1 MHLAR
6 LEMIGFK
13 SFPEKIRLEFN
24 KGITAVVGPN
34 GSGKSN
40 ISDAIRWVLGEQSA
54 RTLRGTKMEDVIFA
68 GTANRK
74 PLGFAE
80 VTMVVD
86 NRDGGLKISYD
97 EVSITRRVYRSGES
111 DYSINGTS
119 CRLKDIHEL
128 FMDTGLGK
136 EGYSIIGQGRVEEVL
151 ASKGEERRLLLEE
164 AAGIVKYKSRRF
176 EALNKLEKE
185 RLSLER
191 VEDLINEIES
201 TLEPLS
207 IQSETAKRYL
217 KFAEELKLVQVNIF
231 TTEVESAQGKIDKI
245 DENLQ
250 IVSEQIESTE
260 KAKSNCEAQI
270 NEYEG
275 KIQNFE
281 NEVGELN
288 SKIAENRSEFEQ
300 SENDII
306 LKEEQV
312 KHINLDMENLK
323 ARIDEKQN
331 SIEEDT
337 NELEKFDNQ
346 LAELTSE
353 LTEKNVLLEEKD
365 KAFSGLTSIMTEE
378 EEEVQ
383 ILNENVYS
391 LLEDIN
397 DINNDLSRLESSYEQ
412 LESRMEQI
420 GEDVSNAKE
429 KLGADSTEANNL
441 SSIVSGYDS
450 EVEKLNNSLLQLSL
464 EKGELSTE
472 LAENKDLLKICS
484 GRRSEAEYRSKMLSE
499 LETTYE
505 GYNSAVKSILSR
517 KKLNPAEFGGVI
529 GAVGELISMDKRFET
544 AIEIALGA
552 SVQNI
557 VTKTEN
563 DAKTAIEYLK
573 NNKAGRATFLPISTV
588 KARNTMLDK
597 ALLKEKGVIGVA
609 LDLCLFDKEYAS
621 VFSSL
626 LANTAVVDTMDSA
639 ISLSKKYKYANRLVT
654 LDGELINLGRAITGG
669 SVSGKVSGIFSR
681 KRELGTLG
689 VEIES
694 LITEENR
701 ISSIIEGIKK
711 QLDAIDFQRDSSSK
725 ELQAIEVSKS
735 VSAEKLNQLN
745 SLLVT
750 YKENIEALTVEE
762 SQLMAQI
769 VECNTNVRSSELSKK
784 AKESEIETA
793 KERINLL
800 NEQITAQR
808 VEKDSKY
815 NELTDLKVVIASL
828 QEKHSNISMQIES
841 LKGSGQSNFTIIDRL
856 NAEIESKNN
865 DLLKRRQ
872 EIEEL
877 TEKKDKL
884 KEINFKLNEEI
895 ETKQNDFKTM
905 RDELKTV
912 EEGKLDALEQLS
924 ILNNEKMKLEL
935 QKEHIDEDLRKTY
948 DHMWNEYE
956 LTYNGAKEYPKL
968 DMSLTKLTSSERSL
982 KSDIRQLGDVNVGA
996 IEEYRNAYKRHEF
1009 LSSQAADIKEA
1020 EEKLKTLISQ
1030 LTEMMEK
1037 QFKEHF
1043 VVISDNFSSVF
1054 RDIFGGGTAYLQL
1067 SDESNVLESGIEIIA
1082 KPPGKAL
1089 QNLSLLSGGERALTA
1104 TALLFAILRMK
1115 PSPFCILDEIESAL
1129 DDANAT
1135 RYINYLQRFRS
1146 ETQFILIT
1154 HRKSVM
1160 EAADV
1165 LYGITMQEQGVSAL
1179 VSVKFEGESAS

>member
-1 MHLAR
+1 MYLAR

-13 SFPEKIRLEFN
+13 SFPEKIRLEFDR
-24 KGITAVVGPN
+24 GITAVVGPN

-40 ISDAIRWVLGEQSA
+40 VSDAIRWVLGEQSA
-54 RTLRGTKMEDVIFA
+54 RTLRGAKMEDVIFA

-86 NRDGGLKISYD
+86 NRDGALKIGYE

-111 DYSINGTS
+111 EYSINGTS

-164 AAGIVKYKSRRF
+164 AAGIVKYKTRRF

-185 RLSLER
+185 RTSLER

-207 IQSETAKRYL
+207 IQSETAKKYL

-231 TTEVESAQGKIDKI
+231 ISEVESAQEKIDKI

-250 IVSEQIESTE
+250 IVRDQIESTE
-260 KAKSNCEAQI
+260 KSKLNCEI
-270 NEYEG
+270 KIDEYAD

-281 NEVGELN
+281 EEVGEL
-288 SKIAENRSEFEQ
+288 SSQIGENRSQFEQ

-312 KHINLDMENLK
+312 KHINLDIENLK
-323 ARIDEKQN
+323 VRIDEKQN

-346 LAELTSE
+346 LAELTKE
-353 LTEKNVLLEEKD
+353 LDEKNVLLVEKD
-365 KAFSGLTSIMTEE
+365 KEFSGLTSIMSEE

-383 ILNENVYS
+383 NLNQSVYD
-391 LLEDIN
+391 LMEYIN
-397 DINNDLSRLESSYEQ
+397 NINNDLSRFESSYEQ
-412 LESRMEQI
+412 LEHRMEQI
-420 GEDVSNAKE
+420 GEDAGNAKE
-429 KLGADSTEANNL
+429 RLDTDAKEAESL
-441 SSIVSGYDS
+441 SNTISNYDL
-450 EVEKLNNSLLQLSL
+450 EIEKLNNSLLQLSL
-464 EKGELSTE
+464 EKGELSSE
-472 LAENKDLLKICS
+472 LSDNKDLLKVCS
-484 GRRSEAEYRSKMLSE
+484 AKRHEAEYRSKMLSE
-499 LETTYE
+499 LESLYE

-517 KKLNPAEFGGVI
+517 KKSNPTDFSGII
-529 GAVGELISMDKRFET
+529 GAVGELVSMDKRFET

-563 DAKTAIEYLK
+563 DAKSAIEYLK
-573 NNKAGRATFLPISTV
+573 KNNRGRATFLPISTI
-588 KARNTMLDK
+588 KARNTALDK
-597 ALLKEKGVIGVA
+597 ALLKEKGVIGTA
-609 LDLCLFDKEYAS
+609 LDLCSFDKEYS
-621 VFSSL
+621 NVFSSL
-626 LANTAVVDTMDSA
+626 LANTAIVDNMDSA
-639 ISLSKKYKYANRLVT
+639 ISLSKKYNYANRLVT
-654 LDGELINLGRAITGG
+654 LEGELINPGGAITGG

-681 KRELGTLG
+681 KRELGSLD
-689 VEIES
+689 VEIRS
-694 LITEENR
+694 LTTEENR
-701 ISSIIEGIKK
+701 LSDIIAGIKK
-711 QLDAIDFQRDSSSK
+711 QLDAIDFQRDNSGK

-735 VSAEKLNQLN
+735 ASVEKLNQLN
-745 SLLVT
+745 NLLAA
-750 YKENIEALTVEE
+750 YKENIEALTIEE
-762 SQLMAQI
+762 AQLMASI
-769 VECNTNVRSSELSKK
+769 VECNTNIRSSELSKK
-784 AKESEIETA
+784 TKEDEIEAAKE
-793 KERINLL
+793 KINLL
-800 NEQITAQR
+800 NELIISQR
-808 VEKDSKY
+808 LEKDSKY
-815 NELTDLKVVIASL
+815 NDLTNLKVVIASL
-828 QEKHSNISMQIES
+828 AEKHSNIKMQIEA
-841 LKGSGQSNFTIIDRL
+841 LKGSGHSNLTIIDKL
-856 NAEIESKNN
+856 NIEIGLKNSEFT
-865 DLLKRRQ
+865 KRKQ

-877 TEKKDKL
+877 TDKKERL
-884 KEINFKLNEEI
+884 KGINIKLNDEI
-895 ETKQNDFKTM
+895 ETKQGNFKKM
-905 RDELKTV
+905 RDELKKF
-912 EEGKLDALEQLS
+912 EEGKLDSIEQLS
-924 ILNNEKMKLEL
+924 ILSNEKMKLEL

-956 LTYNGAKEYPKL
+956 LTYNSAKEYPKL
-968 DMSLTKLTSSERSL
+968 DIPLSKLASSERSL

-996 IEEYRNAYKRHEF
+996 IEEYRSASERYEF
-1009 LSSQAADIKEA
+1009 LTTQAADIKEA
-1020 EEKLKTLISQ
+1020 EEKLKELISQ

-1037 QFKEHF
+1037 QFRAHF
-1043 VVISDNFSSVF
+1043 AVISDNFSSVF
-1054 RDIFGGGTAYLQL
+1054 KDIFGGGTAYLQL
-1067 SDESNVLESGIEIIA
+1067 SDEENVLESGIEIIA

-1129 DDANAT
+1129 DDANAA
-1135 RYINYLQRFRS
+1135 RYINYLQKFRG

-1179 VSVKFEGESAS
+1179 VSVKFEGESA